1 MAQPGTPL
9 DTLWLAPRVFL
20 LVKKHMDVEGVWC
33 SRNEALQ
40 VRKTRLALL
49 DLLGFLE
56 PHVLRSDP
64 ETFKWLV
71 RTLQSVPK
79 MRLTASGGV
88 IKVET
93 PLNGH
98 GSETMWNAG
107 LAAWNERCE
116 AQRLQLRS
124 SGAEGHDVTL
134 EAIVDKQIRGSF
146 VSCGWSNAQQL
157 QPDQTADDAYLGS
170 PPPGWSDGSWWSVT
184 SHEIYHAVYHDS
196 PVGRVPRPQFAP
208 EPAPRLDF
216 GARDLSILVR
226 DLLVLLLRVVLLITT
241 AYYYYFYYSD
251 HCVVVVDYLL
261 VLPNTTCYHYL
272 LLLVLPLLTTTYYN
286 S

>member
-1 MAQPGTPL
+1 M
-9 DTLWLAPRVFL
+9 FL

-71 RTLQSVPK
+71 RTLQILPK
-79 MRLTASGGV
+79 TRLTASGGA
-88 IKVET
+88 IKVKN

-98 GSETMWNAG
+98 RSETMWNAG

-116 AQRLQLRS
+116 AQRLKQRS
-124 SGAEGHDVTL
+124 SGDEGHDVTL
-134 EAIVDKQIRGSF
+134 KAIVDKQIRGCF

-196 PVGRVPRPQFAP
+196 PVGRVPRPPFAP

-216 GARDLSILVR
+216 GARDVLILVR
-226 DLLVLLLRVVLLITT
+226 NLLVLLLLVILLIAN
-241 AYYYYFYYSD
+241 AYYYYFYYYD

-261 VLPNTTCYHYL
+261 EEHYDYL
-272 LLLVLPLLTTTYYN
+272 LLPYLLQLF
-286 S
+286 

>member
-1 MAQPGTPL
+1 M
-9 DTLWLAPRVFL
+9 FL

-64 ETFKWLV
+64 VTFKWLV

-79 MRLTASGGV
+79 TRVSASGGV
-88 IKVET
+88 IKVEN

-124 SGAEGHDVTL
+124 SGAEGHGVTL
-134 EAIVDKQIRGSF
+134 EAILDKQIRGCF

-157 QPDQTADDAYLGS
+157 QSDQTADDLFLGYNLWLS
-170 PPPGWSDGSWWSVT
+170 PPWSDGSWWSVT
-184 SHEIYHAVYHDS
+184 SHGIYHAVYHDS
-196 PVGRVPRPQFAP
+196 PVGRVPRP
-208 EPAPRLDF
+208 PAPQPAVHVDEPSDYRL
-216 GARDLSILVR
+216 
-226 DLLVLLLRVVLLITT
+226 
-241 AYYYYFYYSD
+241 
-251 HCVVVVDYLL
+251 
-261 VLPNTTCYHYL
+261 
-272 LLLVLPLLTTTYYN
+272 LPLLLPPPRKK
-286 S
+286 

>member
-71 RTLQSVPK
+71 RTLQILPK
-79 MRLTASGGV
+79 TRLTASGGV
-88 IKVET
+88 IKVKN

-98 GSETMWNAG
+98 RSETMWNAG

-196 PVGRVPRPQFAP
+196 PVGRVPRPPFAP